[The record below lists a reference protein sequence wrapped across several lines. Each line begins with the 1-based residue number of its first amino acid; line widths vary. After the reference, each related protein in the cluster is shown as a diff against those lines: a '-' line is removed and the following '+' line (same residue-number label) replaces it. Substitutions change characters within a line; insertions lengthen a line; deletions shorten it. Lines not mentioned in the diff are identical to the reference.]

1 MDINPLIKKGF
12 AIGIILLFVGTGIIP
27 ATARL
32 IEKDYCLS
40 NDGQIIVNDGEV
52 NKIVFAPNSG
62 VYNGYTPLDDGCY
75 QEIVKREHHSRV
87 TLNKYDI
94 NFTNPLNNDVLRA
107 GDMISI
113 NGTITGV
120 NFMYYVVEYGQ
131 GAEPTVWHTTGITLI
146 NGGTAPIVNDM
157 VAIWNTSHI
166 TEPDFFTLRITTHYS
181 GNMSTPV
188 LEKQPVFLQNIPFS
202 LPMNNHEGKTMPVL
216 DEVVTSYIKNL
227 YLDPTLKEGWPQR
240 LYEYCED
247 GNNYWW
253 GGFAEPVVSD
263 VDNDGIME
271 IFVFLNHE
279 PPKIYAF
286 HPDGSNVDGWP
297 VELEN
302 EHVRGRTASPSIAD
316 IDQDGYKEIIINAKE
331 GLYVYD
337 HNGSFRK
344 FIALYDSAEPSVD
357 TMLADLDGDGNLE
370 IIKVYTE
377 HSEYPGDFSG
387 KSVAVF
393 DLDGTMLP
401 GWPQRVY
408 NHSVPSGYYIA
419 GATGESVP
427 AVGNFDDDSELE
439 IVVGCCRN
447 IIADQPFAE
456 GRVYVFNHDGSI
468 LNGYPVNVD
477 GRIFSSPAV
486 GDINIDGYDE
496 IIFGSYQSKF
506 PDFGLY
512 ALDRFGNNVT
522 GWPQLVGETCGIL
535 TSPALAD
542 FNGDGY
548 LEIVASTIGYP
559 FKTYIFNY
567 QGNILSGWPQQT
579 SWNDYRSP
587 IVGDVNGDGCLDVL
601 TTAGNGVNPDH
612 LGDGGVYAWNLD
624 GTLIDGFPKVTEVD
638 AQAAATITD
647 IDDDGMVELLAS
659 STWEWDYGTGLMK
672 NRDSIYIWELNTVF
686 NKSTME
692 WPMFH
697 HDPQHT
703 GWYEF
708 GPRELKA
715 YAKGPYWGLINQ
727 PVLFSGA
734 AKGGD
739 PPYSWHWDFGDEGV
753 SGQQNPTY
761 NYTSAGNYTISF
773 TVMDN
778 SGNTSDDITWAKI
791 KQTNNPPD
799 KPSITGPTRGKIETV
814 YNYTFTSVDP
824 DGGDLVYYYIDWGD
838 DTTTSWVGPYISGTE
853 ATISHKWK
861 EKGFYVIRAKA
872 RDNYGS
878 ESDWGQL
885 VIRMPF
891 VYNAA
896 FGMRISQLFERFPH
910 AFPILRHLL
919 GY

>member
-1 MDINPLIKKGF
+1 MKVF
-12 AIGIILLFVGTGIIP
+12 AIGITILFFSSLIP
-27 ATARL
+27 ATARQL
-32 IEKDYCLS
+32 EKDYS
-40 NDGQIIVNDGEV
+40 VPYDGRIIANDGEV
-52 NKIVFAPNSG
+52 KKTVFAPKDG
-62 VYNGYTPLDDGCY
+62 IYHGYSPIDEGCY
-75 QEIVKREHHSRV
+75 QEIVKRKHHSQV
-87 TLNKYDI
+87 TLNGYDI
-94 NFTNPLNNDVLRA
+94 NFTNPLSNDVMRA
-107 GDMISI
+107 GDTVSI
-113 NGTITGV
+113 NGTITGE

-131 GAEPTVWHTTGITLI
+131 GAEPTEWHTTGITLI
-146 NGGTAPIVNDM
+146 NGGTSPIVNDT

-166 TEPDFFTLRITTHYS
+166 SEPDFFTLRITTHYS
-181 GNMSTPV
+181 GNTTASI
-188 LEKQPVFLQNIPFS
+188 LKKRPVFPQNIPYNLLMGNS
-202 LPMNNHEGKTMPVL
+202 DGRTVTVL
-216 DEVVTSYIKNL
+216 DNVVIRYIKNL
-227 YLDPTLKEGWPQR
+227 YLDPTLKEGWPKR
-240 LYEYCED
+240 LYEYRE
-247 GNNYWW
+247 GNVAYW

-271 IFVFLNHE
+271 IFVFLSYD
-279 PPKIYAF
+279 PFMIYAF
-286 HPDGSNVDGWP
+286 HPDGSFVDGWP

-302 EHVRGRTASPSIAD
+302 EHMLGRTASPSVGD

-331 GLYVYD
+331 GLYVYS

-344 FIALYDSAEPSVD
+344 FIALSYSNHPSVD
-357 TMLADLDGDGNLE
+357 TMLADLDGDGYLE
-370 IIKVYTE
+370 IIKIYNE
-377 HSEYPGDFSG
+377 HSDDFYG
-387 KSVAVF
+387 ESVAVF
-393 DLDGTMLP
+393 NSNGTMLP

-408 NHSVPSGYYIA
+408 NYSVPGGYYHA
-419 GATGESVP
+419 CATCGSVP

-447 IIADQPFAE
+447 IIVDEPFAE
-456 GRVYVFNHDGSI
+456 GRVYVFNLDGSI

-496 IIFGSYQSKF
+496 IIFGTYRHEF

-522 GWPQLVGETCGIL
+522 GWPQLVGVTYGIL

-548 LEIVASTIGYP
+548 LEIVASTLASP
-559 FKTYIFNY
+559 FRTYVFDY
-567 QGNILSGWPQQT
+567 QGNILPGWPQQT

-587 IVGDVNGDGCLDVL
+587 IVGDVNGDGCPDVL
-601 TTAGNGVNPDH
+601 TTAGNGVDPDH

-624 GTLIDGFPKVTEVD
+624 GTLIDGFPKVTDVD
-638 AQAAATITD
+638 AQASATIAD
-647 IDDDGMVELLAS
+647 IDNDGMVELLAS
-659 STWEWDYGTGLMK
+659 STWEWDYETGLWK
-672 NRDSIYIWELNTVF
+672 NRDSIYIWELSTVF
-686 NKSTME
+686 NQSTME

-739 PPYSWHWDFGDEGV
+739 PPYSWHWDFGDGAV
-753 SGQQNPTY
+753 SEQQNPTHDY
-761 NYTSAGNYTISF
+761 ASAGNYTISF
-773 TVMDN
+773 TVIDN
-778 SGNTSDDITWAKI
+778 SGNASDDMTWVKI
-791 KQTNNPPD
+791 KETNNPPD
-799 KPSITGPTRGKIETV
+799 KPSITGPIIGKSGTV

-824 DGGDLVYYYIDWGD
+824 DGGDLVYYYVDWGD
-838 DTTTSWVGPYISGTE
+838 DTASGWKGPYISGTE
-853 ATISHKWK
+853 AIIGHKWK

-872 RDNYGS
+872 KDNFGGES
-878 ESDWGQL
+878 EWSRFI
-885 VIRMPF
+885 IRMPIE
-891 VYNAA
+891 YR
-896 FGMRISQLFERFPH
+896 GTSYMWLHQLLERFPH
-910 AFPILRHLL
+910 AFPILRQLL